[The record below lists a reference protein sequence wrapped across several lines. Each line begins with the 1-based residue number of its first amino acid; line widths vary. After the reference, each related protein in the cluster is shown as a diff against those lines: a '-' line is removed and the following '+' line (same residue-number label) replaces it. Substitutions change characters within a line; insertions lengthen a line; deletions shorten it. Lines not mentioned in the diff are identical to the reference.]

1 MITPA
6 ENDTGERSDEA
17 LMEALINGDDH
28 ALAALMQRWEV
39 GVKAFLLRLGVPSAD
54 VEDVAQEAFVR
65 LYQKRD
71 RYRSGSPF
79 KPWLLTLAGNLGRNR
94 LRWRFR
100 RREDSIEAMDAA
112 QPGGFDPLDPSARS
126 ASDLAEKA
134 NLARD
139 VRAAVDAL
147 PVNPRQA
154 VTGDGMQLQSRGNA
168 TLPRARNA
176 PICLQEPARAYLKK
190 RTRRCWNQPS
200 LWVPQPITP
209 GKGSLAALACAPAVR
224 AVARSAF
231 ASA

>member
-147 PVNPRQA
+147 PSNLRQA
-154 VTGDGMQLQSRGNA
+154 VLCVELEDLSYAEAGQVMGCSSKAVETRLY
-168 TLPRARNA
+168 RAREM
-176 PICLQEPARAYLKK
+176 L
-190 RTRRCWNQPS
+190 
-200 LWVPQPITP
+200 
-209 GKGSLAALACAPAVR
+209 
-224 AVARSAF
+224 RSACKSLL
-231 ASA
+231 ARI